1 MLARLN
7 HPANVFIYLV
17 DTVVHVGNHALMST
31 DSART
36 DTGGAAS
43 AAPPR
48 ALSPEVRRIAV
59 VVVAGAI
66 ASLLDST
73 IVNIALDH
81 LTRELHTGLNTV
93 QWVVTAYLL
102 ALASVIP
109 VTGWAAR
116 RVGATRLYLS
126 SIVLFTLASVACGLA
141 QNVEQLIALR
151 VLQGIGGGLTL
162 PVGQM
167 ILAKKAGPQNMA
179 RVMSIIGI
187 PMVLTPVIGPTIGG
201 LLLDGPGWRWIFF
214 VNLPIGALALL
225 LGLRL
230 LPREQPEEAGPL
242 DVTGLAMISLGM
254 IGLTYGLAELGN
266 TGRFTVTVMVS
277 LAAGLLLTAGFVLHA
292 LRVRQPRRPL
302 LDLRLYGNRAFGA
315 ACLATFCLG
324 GAMYGG
330 MILMPLYYQAVRHED
345 AVTTGL
351 LLGPSGFG
359 AAAAMWLAGR
369 ITERIGGGLTA
380 VIGGLVNIASTL
392 PFVMIG
398 AHTSYV
404 ALSLAMVVRGFGIG
418 MSMMPAMTAA
428 YRVLGRSKIN
438 DATPQLSILQRM
450 GGSIG
455 TAVIVVVLQNSL
467 AGTHGST
474 AAMADSFG
482 VAFGWVLGV
491 TLVALA
497 ATAVLAAV
505 ERPVFAAQRAQKRQ
519 AALEASGKA

>member
-1 MLARLN
+1 
-7 HPANVFIYLV
+7 
-17 DTVVHVGNHALMST
+17 MST

-36 DTGGAAS
+36 STGTAPS
-43 AAPPR
+43 APPPR
-48 ALSPEVRRIAV
+48 KLSPEVRRIAV

-73 IVNIALDH
+73 IVNIALND
-81 LTRELHTGLNTV
+81 LTSELHTGLDTV

-116 RVGATRLYLS
+116 RVGARRLYLS

-141 QNVEQLIALR
+141 QNSGQLIALR
-151 VLQGIGGGLTL
+151 ALQGIGGGLTL

-187 PMVLTPVIGPTIGG
+187 PMVLTPVVGPTIGG

-214 VNLPIGALALL
+214 VNLPIGLLAVL

-230 LPREQPEEAGPL
+230 LPREPAESAGRL
-242 DVTGLAMISLGM
+242 DVAGLLLVSLGM

-266 TGRFTVTVMVS
+266 KGEFSATVVIT
-277 LAAGLLLTAGFVLHA
+277 LAAGLVLTAAFVVHA
-292 LRVRQPRRPL
+292 LRVKQPRRPL
-302 LDLRLYGNRAFGA
+302 LDMRLYRDKAFGA

-324 GAMYGG
+324 AAMYGG
-330 MILMPLYYQAVRHED
+330 MLLMPLYYQSVRHED

-359 AAAAMWLAGR
+359 AAAAMWLSGR
-369 ITERIGGGLTA
+369 TTERLGGGLTA
-380 VIGGLVNIASTL
+380 IIGGVVNIVSTL
-392 PFVMIG
+392 PFVLIG
-398 AHTSYV
+398 PHTSYL
-404 ALSLAMVVRGFGIG
+404 ALCLALVVRGFGIG

-428 YRVLGRSKIN
+428 YRVLGRGKVN
-438 DATPQLSILQRM
+438 DATPQLSILQRI
-450 GGSIG
+450 GGSMG
-455 TAVIVVVLQNSL
+455 TAIIVVVLQNSL
-467 AGTHGST
+467 SGSDGTPAGL
-474 AAMADSFG
+474 ADSFG
-482 VAFGWVLGV
+482 AAFGWVLVV
-491 TLVALA
+491 TLVALL
-497 ATAVLAAV
+497 ATVVLAVV

-519 AALEASGKA
+519 SAAQPATGKA